1 MIYVINSKDEINYN
15 PKNDI
20 EDVVRNVHM
29 ILRVTKEEQPLMR
42 EFSLD
47 SDIVDKNIPV
57 IKNKLI
63 GLLMTNLKK
72 YEPRA
77 LRKNL
82 YLKLEN
88 NDLEIM
94 LEIEVIIWMKILMKL

>member
-42 EFSLD
+42 EFSMD
-47 SDIVDKNIPV
+47 SDMVDKNIPV

-63 GLLMTNLKK
+63 GLLMANLKK

-77 LRKNL
+77 LLNNL
-82 YLKLEN
+82 DLKLEN
-88 NDLEIM
+88 NDLEVA
-94 LEIEVIIWMKILMKL
+94 LEIEVMI

>member
-42 EFSLD
+42 EFSMD
-47 SDIVDKNIPV
+47 S
-57 IKNKLI
+57 
-63 GLLMTNLKK
+63 
-72 YEPRA
+72 
-77 LRKNL
+77 
-82 YLKLEN
+82 
-88 NDLEIM
+88 
-94 LEIEVIIWMKILMKL
+94 

>member
-1 MIYVINSKDEINYN
+1 MIYLINSKDDINYN
-15 PKNDI
+15 PQNEI

-42 EFSLD
+42 NFSLD
-47 SDIVDKNIPV
+47 SDIVDKNIPI

-63 GLLMTNLKK
+63 GLLMTNLKT

-77 LRKNL
+77 LLKNL
-82 YLKLEN
+82 DLKLEN

-94 LEIEVIIWMKILMKL
+94 LEIEVIV

>member
-1 MIYVINSKDEINYN
+1 MIFSINSKDEINYN
-15 PKNDI
+15 PQNEI

-42 EFSLD
+42 DFSLD
-47 SDIVDKNIPV
+47 SDVVDKNIPV

-77 LRKNL
+77 LLKNL
-82 YLKLEN
+82 DLKLEN

-94 LEIEVIIWMKILMKL
+94 LEIEVIV

>member
-1 MIYVINSKDEINYN
+1 MIYLINSKDDINYN
-15 PKNDI
+15 PKNKI

-42 EFSLD
+42 DFSLD
-47 SDIVDKNIPV
+47 SDVVDKNIPV

-77 LRKNL
+77 LLKNL
-82 YLKLEN
+82 DLKLEN

-94 LEIEVIIWMKILMKL
+94 LEIEVIV

>member
-1 MIYVINSKDEINYN
+1 MIIHINSKDDINYN
-15 PKNDI
+15 PKNEI

-47 SDIVDKNIPV
+47 SDMVDKNIPV

-63 GLLMTNLKK
+63 GMLMTNLKE
-72 YEPRA
+72 YEPRG
-77 LRKNL
+77 LLKDL
-82 YLKLEN
+82 DLKLEN

-94 LEIEVIIWMKILMKL
+94 LEIEVII

>member
-1 MIYVINSKDEINYN
+1 MIYLINSRDDINYN
-15 PKNDI
+15 PKNEI

-42 EFSLD
+42 DFSLD
-47 SDIVDKNIPV
+47 SDMIDKNIPV

-77 LRKNL
+77 LLKNL
-82 YLKLEN
+82 DLKLEN
-88 NDLEIM
+88 SDLEIT
-94 LEIEVIIWMKILMKL
+94 LEIEVIV

>member
-1 MIYVINSKDEINYN
+1 MIYLINSKDDINYN
-15 PKNDI
+15 PKNEI

-42 EFSLD
+42 DFSLD
-47 SDIVDKNIPV
+47 SDMVDKNIPI

-63 GLLMTNLKK
+63 GLLMTNLKT

-77 LRKNL
+77 LLKNL
-82 YLKLEN
+82 DLKLEN

-94 LEIEVIIWMKILMKL
+94 LEIEVIV

>member
-1 MIYVINSKDEINYN
+1 MIIHINSKDDINYN
-15 PKNDI
+15 PKNEI

-42 EFSLD
+42 DFSLD
-47 SDIVDKNIPV
+47 SDMVDKNIPV
-57 IKNKLI
+57 IKNKLV
-63 GLLMTNLKK
+63 GLLMTNLKE

-77 LRKNL
+77 ILKNL
-82 YLKLEN
+82 DLKLEN

-94 LEIEVIIWMKILMKL
+94 LEIEVII

>member
-1 MIYVINSKDEINYN
+1 MIYLINSKDGINYN
-15 PKNDI
+15 PENEI

-42 EFSLD
+42 DFSLD
-47 SDIVDKNIPV
+47 SDMVDKNIPV

-63 GLLMTNLKK
+63 GLLMTNLKE

-77 LRKNL
+77 LLKKFRFKVRK
-82 YLKLEN
+82 
-88 NDLEIM
+88 
-94 LEIEVIIWMKILMKL
+94 

>member
-15 PKNDI
+15 PKNNI

-42 EFSLD
+42 EFSMD
-47 SDIVDKNIPV
+47 SDMVDKNIPI

-77 LRKNL
+77 LLNNL
-82 YLKLEN
+82 DLKLEN
-88 NDLEIM
+88 NDLEVI
-94 LEIEVIIWMKILMKL
+94 LEIEVMVWMKILMKL

>member
-1 MIYVINSKDEINYN
+1 MIYLINSKDDINYN
-15 PKNDI
+15 PKNEI

-42 EFSLD
+42 DFSLD
-47 SDIVDKNIPV
+47 SDVVDKNISV

-77 LRKNL
+77 LLKNL
-82 YLKLEN
+82 DLKLEN
-88 NDLEIM
+88 SDLEIM
-94 LEIEVIIWMKILMKL
+94 LEIEVIV

>member
-1 MIYVINSKDEINYN
+1 MIYLINSKDDINYN
-15 PKNDI
+15 PKNEI

-42 EFSLD
+42 DFSLD
-47 SDIVDKNIPV
+47 SDVVDKNISV

-77 LRKNL
+77 LLKNL
-82 YLKLEN
+82 DLKLEN
-88 NDLEIM
+88 SDLEIM
-94 LEIEVIIWMKILMKL
+94 LEIEVIVW

>member
-1 MIYVINSKDEINYN
+1 MIYLINSKDDINYN
-15 PKNDI
+15 PQNDI

-29 ILRVTKEEQPLMR
+29 ILRVTQEEQPLMR
-42 EFSLD
+42 EFSLY
-47 SDIVDKNIPV
+47 SNMVDKNIPV

-63 GLLMTNLKK
+63 GLLMTNLKE

-77 LRKNL
+77 LLKNL
-82 YLKLEN
+82 DLKLEN

-94 LEIEVIIWMKILMKL
+94 LEIEVII

>member
-1 MIYVINSKDEINYN
+1 MIYVINSKNEINYN

-42 EFSLD
+42 NFSLD
-47 SDIVDKNIPV
+47 SDMVDKNIPI

-63 GLLMTNLKK
+63 GLLMTNLKT

-77 LRKNL
+77 LLKNL
-82 YLKLEN
+82 DLKLEN

-94 LEIEVIIWMKILMKL
+94 LEIEVIV

>member
-1 MIYVINSKDEINYN
+1 MIFSINSKDEISYN
-15 PKNDI
+15 PQNDI
-20 EDVVRNVHM
+20 EDVVRNVD
-29 ILRVTKEEQPLMR
+29 
-42 EFSLD
+42 FSLD

-77 LRKNL
+77 LLKNL
-82 YLKLEN
+82 DLKLEN

-94 LEIEVIIWMKILMKL
+94 LEIEVII

>member
-42 EFSLD
+42 EFSMD
-47 SDIVDKNIPV
+47 SDMVDKNIPV

-63 GLLMTNLKK
+63 GLLMTNIKK

-77 LRKNL
+77 LLNNL
-82 YLKLEN
+82 DLKLEN
-88 NDLEIM
+88 NDLEVT
-94 LEIEVIIWMKILMKL
+94 LEIEVMI

>member
-1 MIYVINSKDEINYN
+1 MIYLINSKDDINYN
-15 PKNDI
+15 PQNEI

-42 EFSLD
+42 DFSLD
-47 SDIVDKNIPV
+47 SDVVDKNNPV

-63 GLLMTNLKK
+63 RLLMTNLKK

-77 LRKNL
+77 LLKNL
-82 YLKLEN
+82 DLQLEN

-94 LEIEVIIWMKILMKL
+94 LEIEVIV

>member
-20 EDVVRNVHM
+20 EDVVRNVHI

-42 EFSLD
+42 EFSMD
-47 SDIVDKNIPV
+47 SYMVDKNIPV

-77 LRKNL
+77 LLNNL
-82 YLKLEN
+82 DLKLEN
-88 NDLEIM
+88 NDLEVI
-94 LEIEVIIWMKILMKL
+94 LEIEVMVWMKILMKL

>member
-1 MIYVINSKDEINYN
+1 MIYLINSKESINYN
-15 PKNDI
+15 PKNEI

-42 EFSLD
+42 DFSLD
-47 SDIVDKNIPV
+47 SDMVDKNIPA

-77 LRKNL
+77 LLKNL
-82 YLKLEN
+82 DLKLEN
-88 NDLEIM
+88 NDLEII
-94 LEIEVIIWMKILMKL
+94 LEIEVIV

>member
-1 MIYVINSKDEINYN
+1 MIFLINSKDDINYK
-15 PKNDI
+15 PKNEI

-42 EFSLD
+42 DFSLD
-47 SDIVDKNIPV
+47 SDLVDKNIPA

-77 LRKNL
+77 LLKNL
-82 YLKLEN
+82 DLKLEN

-94 LEIEVIIWMKILMKL
+94 LEIEGIVW

>member
-1 MIYVINSKDEINYN
+1 MIFLINSKDDINYK
-15 PKNDI
+15 PKNEI

-42 EFSLD
+42 DFSLD
-47 SDIVDKNIPV
+47 SDLVDKNIPA

-77 LRKNL
+77 LLKNL
-82 YLKLEN
+82 DLKLEN

-94 LEIEVIIWMKILMKL
+94 LEIEVIV

>member
-1 MIYVINSKDEINYN
+1 MIYVINSKDDINYN
-15 PKNDI
+15 PQNEI

-47 SDIVDKNIPV
+47 SDMVDKNIPV

-63 GLLMTNLKK
+63 GLLITNLKK

-77 LRKNL
+77 LLKNL
-82 YLKLEN
+82 DFEKLEN

-94 LEIEVIIWMKILMKL
+94 LEIEVII

>member
-1 MIYVINSKDEINYN
+1 M
-15 PKNDI
+15 
-20 EDVVRNVHM
+20 
-29 ILRVTKEEQPLMR
+29 
-42 EFSLD
+42 
-47 SDIVDKNIPV
+47 VDKNIPV

-77 LRKNL
+77 LLKNL
-82 YLKLEN
+82 DLKLET

-94 LEIEVIIWMKILMKL
+94 LEIEVII

>member
-1 MIYVINSKDEINYN
+1 MIYLINSKDDINYN
-15 PKNDI
+15 PKNEI

-42 EFSLD
+42 DFSLD
-47 SDIVDKNIPV
+47 SDVVDKNISV

-77 LRKNL
+77 LLKNL
-82 YLKLEN
+82 DLKLEN

-94 LEIEVIIWMKILMKL
+94 LEIEVIVW

>member
-42 EFSLD
+42 EFSMD
-47 SDIVDKNIPV
+47 SDMVDKNIPV

-63 GLLMTNLKK
+63 GLLMANLKK

-77 LRKNL
+77 LLNNL
-82 YLKLEN
+82 DLKLEN
-88 NDLEIM
+88 NDLEVA
-94 LEIEVIIWMKILMKL
+94 LEIEVMIWMKILTKL